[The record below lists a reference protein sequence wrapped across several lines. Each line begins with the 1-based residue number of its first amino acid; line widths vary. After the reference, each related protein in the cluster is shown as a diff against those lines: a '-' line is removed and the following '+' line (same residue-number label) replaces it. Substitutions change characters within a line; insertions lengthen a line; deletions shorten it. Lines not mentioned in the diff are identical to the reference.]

1 MNEHFR
7 NHVAKE
13 KTAFKTSAPWFLAGL
28 AVFAVALI
36 LVGLGAPVVV
46 AAGAVI
52 AGLAV
57 WSFAGHKHG
66 KAGGEDHGYM
76 Y

>member
-13 KTAFKTSAPWFLAGL
+13 KTAFKTSGPWFLAGL
-28 AVFAVALI
+28 AV
-36 LVGLGAPVVV
+36 
-46 AAGAVI
+46 
-52 AGLAV
+52 
-57 WSFAGHKHG
+57 SFAGHKHG